1 MTEVKVVINGKPNK
15 VYSQGIVKPSDFWEE
30 MYRKFGKHE
39 TSMTPTKFYSG
50 NIFGLFVD
58 LRSMRD
64 NMLHGSGKKMVNTKE
79 GVTFGLLKSSFLRP
93 PSYVKGQR

>member
-1 MTEVKVVINGKPNK
+1 MTEVKVAINGEPNK

-64 NMLHGSGKKMVNTKE
+64 NMLHGSGKRWLTQKKV
-79 GVTFGLLKSSFLRP
+79 LLLGSLKVRS
-93 PSYVKGQR
+93 